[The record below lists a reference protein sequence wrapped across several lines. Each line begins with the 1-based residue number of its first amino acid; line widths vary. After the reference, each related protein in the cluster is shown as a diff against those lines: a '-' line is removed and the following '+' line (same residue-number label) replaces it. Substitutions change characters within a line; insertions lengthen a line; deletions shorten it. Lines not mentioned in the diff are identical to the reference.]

1 MPNETFDISMCS
13 YDPNHPTKKEEE
25 KSSTEQFISE
35 LFLSRC
41 YGVDLRVVNK
51 KIG

>member
-1 MPNETFDISMCS
+1 MPNETFDISICS

-35 LFLSRC
+35 YIVLVAVLW
-41 YGVDLRVVNK
+41 G
-51 KIG
+51 

>member
-1 MPNETFDISMCS
+1 MLNEKFDISIH
-13 YDPNHPTKKEEE
+13 DLNHPVKKKREE
-25 KSSTEQFISE
+25 KSSIEQFMSE